1 MSLISPSRRARTDD
15 QGDRGDLRAASLR
28 QIHREIV
35 EGNLRN
41 ERARLDEALY
51 NLEFYRGD
59 FSRFPVRP
67 PGQQQDP
74 TRYPRYTP
82 FLQRVVWAL
91 CQHLYARG
99 PARRLRAPAGMPAAP
114 YDAASRW
121 LEGVYRRN
129 CADAIWQEADR
140 LTVVSG
146 VAAIQVA
153 AGPDPARPIRLR
165 LWDAS
170 QFVVWEDPDEPT
182 RPVAVGTIDLFDR
195 RRRLTLYTDAV
206 KRVYVT
212 QKLGPDDA
220 AGGMAYQQISE
231 AENPYGLIPFAFAWF
246 HMPVGSDFWCGSPGC
261 LLRNVNDGLNFGLTE
276 GFDCVR
282 YNLRPVVLLKNVRGG
297 FRPPSP
303 IRPGDVWSLP
313 EMADATGEGG
323 GGADAAYLQADSA
336 FVAASWEDFRSYV
349 DMVLEHVGVPPG
361 TIKMEQASVAS
372 GVRVIADHIPLIQ
385 WAESRQRPFA
395 RYEDELAKLV
405 LTVGAG
411 HLGAQSDRDALAT
424 ADALGQVAA
433 DPGLVL
439 RWADMY
445 PYLPGPDRNAD
456 DGWLLGHHLTSRTMV
471 LMKREQLTRAEARQ
485 RLDEIAEDERHE
497 RAVLGLDAGGRPRA
511 EHGPG
516 AEGRGRGARAT
527 DGGGVGPPP
536 EVGGPDDEDDD
547 GDGDESESS
556 H

>member
-1 MSLISPSRRARTDD
+1 MSLITPSRRARTDD
-15 QGDRGDLRAASLR
+15 RGDFRAASLG

-35 EGNLRN
+35 EGSLRN
-41 ERARLDEALY
+41 ERARLDDALY

-67 PGQQQDP
+67 PGQQPDP
-74 TRYPRYTP
+74 ARYPRYTP

-99 PARRLRAPAGMPAAP
+99 PARRLQAPAGMPAGP

-140 LTVVSG
+140 LTAVSG

-182 RPVAVGTIDLFDR
+182 RPVAVGSIDLFDR
-195 RRRLTLYTDAV
+195 RRRLTLYTPDV

-220 AGGMAYQQISE
+220 AGGTAYRQVSE

-246 HMPVGSDFWCGSPGC
+246 HMPVGGDFWCGSPGC
-261 LLRNVNDGLNFGLTE
+261 LLRHVNDGLNFGLTE
-276 GFDCVR
+276 GFDCIR
-282 YNLRPVVLLKNVRGG
+282 YNLRPVVLLKNVRSG

-336 FVAASWEDFRSYV
+336 FVAASWEDFRNYV

-385 WAESRQRPFA
+385 WAEGRQKPFTH
-395 RYEDELAKLV
+395 YEDGLAKLV
-405 LTVGAG
+405 LAIGAG

-456 DGWLLGHHLTSRTMV
+456 DGWLLEHHLTSRTMV
-471 LMKREQLTRAEARQ
+471 LMKREKLTRAEARQ

-511 EHGPG
+511 GQG
-516 AEGRGRGARAT
+516 SGTEGRGRGARTT
-527 DGGGVGPPP
+527 DGGGGVGPPP

-547 GDGDESESS
+547 GDGDES
-556 H
+556 